1 MSARIA
7 IDARKLADFGIG
19 SYLRGLISG
28 LAAIDEDHHYLLL
41 APPGAAA
48 LLPNLPA
55 RFEWIEEDAPHYSR
69 AELFAISRQVRRLRA
84 DLLHCPHYVVPFAP
98 PCPVVVTVHD
108 AIHLTHPEALPR
120 PRAFAY
126 GYAKVM
132 LGRAARIAE
141 RVIAVS
147 HAAAAELQSELRI
160 APGKLV
166 VVSNGV
172 DEIFHL
178 RRPSPPSNPLADT
191 ATAVFFPTGSES
203 SDREEKRPIEG
214 HAGAALA
221 PGRGGEA
228 DPATNRQQAPPPPPA
243 EATGV
248 FRASGAAAGARET
261 RATPPPQRSDT
272 ATGVPSPSLLWSFSL
287 PEAPASTESLG
298 SAPALS
304 PGPAG
309 PLLFVGNPKPHKN
322 LHRLIEAYARLVRA
336 RGKGAVPP
344 LVLAGGGR
352 EEREEAAL
360 RARTR
365 HLGLS
370 DRVHL
375 LGYVAGADLAELYR
389 SASMLVFPTLAE
401 GFGLPIAEAMAC
413 GTPVVVSDRPVHREI
428 AGEAGERVDPLDPAS
443 IAAGIARLLDDP
455 ELAARRA
462 EEGRRLAARFS
473 WRAAAAA
480 TAGVYAEA
488 LAVGRRGRTR
498 GPA

>member
-1 MSARIA
+1 VSARIA

-28 LAAIDEDHHYLLL
+28 LAAIDDDRRYLLL
-41 APPGAAA
+41 APAGAAA

-55 RFEWIEEDAPHYSR
+55 RFEWVEEDAPHYSR
-69 AELFAISRQVRRLRA
+69 AELFAISRQVRRLGA

-98 PCPVVVTVHD
+98 PCPVVVTIHD
-108 AIHLTHPEALPR
+108 AIHLTHPETLPR

-126 GYAKVM
+126 GYAKLM
-132 LGRAARIAE
+132 LGRAVRIAE

-147 HAAAAELQSELRI
+147 QAAAAELESELRI

-166 VVSNGV
+166 VVANGV
-172 DEIFHL
+172 DEIFHP

-191 ATAVFFPTGSES
+191 ATAVLFPAG
-203 SDREEKRPIEG
+203 DDPLRQEKKKPIEG
-214 HAGAALA
+214 DASGA
-221 PGRGGEA
+221 PSPSRGGEA
-228 DPATNRQQAPPPPPA
+228 DSASDRLQAPSPA
-243 EATGV
+243 EETGV
-248 FRASGAAAGARET
+248 FRASGASTRDPGY
-261 RATPPPQRSDT
+261 RATPPPPE
-272 ATGVPSPSLLWSFSL
+272 PSPATCEPSPPLLRSFS
-287 PEAPASTESLG
+287 PAGAPPVAEV
-298 SAPALS
+298 PAGDSGLR
-304 PGPAG
+304 PG
-309 PLLFVGNPKPHKN
+309 PLLFVGNPKQHKN

-344 LVLAGGGR
+344 LLLAGGGCDD
-352 EEREEAAL
+352 REEAAL
-360 RARTR
+360 RARSR
-365 HLGLS
+365 RLGIA
-370 DRVHL
+370 DRVHY
-375 LGYVAGADLAELYR
+375 LGYVTAGELVDLYR
-389 SASMLVFPTLAE
+389 SASMLVFPTLVE

-455 ELAARRA
+455 ALAARRA
-462 EEGRRLAARFS
+462 EAGGRLAARFS
-473 WRAAAAA
+473 WRTAAAA